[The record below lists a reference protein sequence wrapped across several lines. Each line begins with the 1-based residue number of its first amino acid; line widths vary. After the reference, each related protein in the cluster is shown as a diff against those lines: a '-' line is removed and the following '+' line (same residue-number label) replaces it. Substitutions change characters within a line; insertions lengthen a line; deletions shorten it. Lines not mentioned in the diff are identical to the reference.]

1 MRYLFFFHPNS
12 DFSLIFEGWF
22 LLLSSVI
29 GFWRVKRWEQTVA
42 SPPTVEQLEED
53 QHLRQNLQRIFG
65 IPFSQPLEGNQSRV
79 HHDEENPATPSA
91 LPMQSIERQ
100 ARLARD
106 LEAAGLV

>member
-1 MRYLFFFHPNS
+1 MRYQFFSQHSNFLSNNQ
-12 DFSLIFEGWF
+12 GWF

-42 SPPTVEQLEED
+42 RPPTVEQLEDD

-65 IPFSQPLEGNQSRV
+65 ITFTQPREDNQSRV
-79 HHDEENPATPSA
+79 HQDEENPATPSTLSA
-91 LPMQSIERQ
+91 QSIERQ
-100 ARLARD
+100 VRLARD